1 MGIAERREREKKQR
15 REAIVDAAEQ
25 VFSTKGLVSSSMDEI
40 AEAAELSKGT
50 LYLYFQSKDDL
61 YYAIT
66 YRGLC
71 FLNELV
77 EENYHAE
84 KKGLENLVQIGR
96 AYFDFYKKRP
106 DYYQAILY
114 HEIHDNGPIKE
125 SDGAAPST
133 TLCHEMSHRIYR
145 RIHEIVE
152 AGIEDGSI
160 RGDLGAVKLSII
172 LWGLFTGLM
181 HVIAQKA
188 AVFKKYYRED
198 TEVLLEEAIGL
209 IEQTASS
216 G

>member
-1 MGIAERREREKKQR
+1 MGIAERREREKRQR
-15 REAIVDAAEQ
+15 REAIVDAAEK
-25 VFSTKGLVSSSMDEI
+25 VFFTKGFENSSMDEI

-71 FLNELV
+71 FLYDLV
-77 EENYHAE
+77 EENYRDE
-84 KKGLENLVQIGR
+84 KNGLGNLTQIGR

-106 DYYQAILY
+106 DYYQAILH
-114 HEIHDNGPIKE
+114 HEIHDNGSGIE
-125 SDGAAPST
+125 GDGGRPST
-133 TLCHEMSHRIYR
+133 ALCNEMSHKLYR
-145 RIHEIVE
+145 RIHQIVE
-152 AGIEDGSI
+152 GGIADGSI
-160 RGDLGAVKLSII
+160 RDDLGTVKLSII

-188 AVFKKYYRED
+188 EVLKKYYAED

-209 IEQTASS
+209 IKQTASRQ
-216 G
+216 